1 MEAQLCSLRASATRL
16 TGKHWA
22 APTVFFPRLPPPT
35 CSRPVSD
42 VGLGLSVMRGFYR
55 GLPAPALLLF
65 FALRSL
71 SLLFRFSRSP
81 SSRIFLSLFTR
92 AHPARALL
100 HAANAPPAPLSAPSL
115 GRGRRIPLERRK
127 ALCVRESGLGL
138 RVRGLH
144 QQRHLKELD
153 RRLAR
158 ARLRRRRLPLPRGLP
173 APAPLLFFALRSVT
187 VVSKRMF
194 LSAARFLFAAWVLD
208 KATGDGSGARVHFTP
223 CGLLGVRSP
232 AAWTKHF
239 FSGFPLLSATTLA

>member
-1 MEAQLCSLRASATRL
+1 
-16 TGKHWA
+16 
-22 APTVFFPRLPPPT
+22 
-35 CSRPVSD
+35 
-42 VGLGLSVMRGFYR
+42 
-55 GLPAPALLLF
+55 
-65 FALRSL
+65 
-71 SLLFRFSRSP
+71 
-81 SSRIFLSLFTR
+81 
-92 AHPARALL
+92 
-100 HAANAPPAPLSAPSL
+100 
-115 GRGRRIPLERRK
+115 
-127 ALCVRESGLGL
+127 LCVRESGLGL

-194 LSAARFLFAAWVLD
+194 LSAVRFLFAAWVLD